1 MIDKVIEIGIL
12 FDFYGKLLS
21 PRQYNVV
28 ESFYIL
34 DLSLSEIGEDLGISR
49 QSVYDT
55 LKRSETNLFKFENRL
70 GLLKKFRDK
79 NDDIAEIINL
89 SNDIEK
95 RIQISQKSEDRDI
108 LELINK
114 IKKIGLRILKNS

>member
-79 NDDIAEIINL
+79 NDDIAEIIDL

-95 RIQISQKSEDRDI
+95 KIQINNKGQDRDI
-108 LELINK
+108 IELINK
-114 IKKIGLRILKNS
+114 IKKIGLKILKNS